1 MAVQCVATHTHTHT
15 IHGWSGAIRAK
26 NENVMFKCPMMYC
39 FHFLYLLLCML
50 SAAAARPFQFFV
62 LLCAVAVAAAAAAI
76 DAIAH
81 VVANEN
87 I

>member
-1 MAVQCVATHTHTHT
+1 MAVQCVATQFMV
-15 IHGWSGAIRAK
+15 AFAK

-39 FHFLYLLLCML
+39 FHFLYLLWPVQFLLLCVCV
-50 SAAAARPFQFFV
+50 SVCAAAT
-62 LLCAVAVAAAAAAI
+62 AAAI

-87 I
+87 IYIT

>member
-1 MAVQCVATHTHTHT
+1 
-15 IHGWSGAIRAK
+15 
-26 NENVMFKCPMMYC
+26 
-39 FHFLYLLLCML
+39 ML

-62 LLCAVAVAAAAAAI
+62 LLCAVAVAAAAAI